1 MVGGIG
7 GICQQRGEVISVK
20 YRAEILSGDR
30 NLLSRIYTSFG
41 APSPTRTASPHLGCP
56 TIPTILHILDKL
68 ARRIGEKRNEKIIKE
83 QNMNNRP
90 IIIYLC
96 YMWLKG
102 GILAGLW

>member
-7 GICQQRGEVISVK
+7 GICQQSWEVINVK

-56 TIPTILHILDKL
+56 TILHIVDKA
-68 ARRIGEKRNEKIIKE
+68 ARRIGKKKPKR
-83 QNMNNRP
+83 
-90 IIIYLC
+90 
-96 YMWLKG
+96 
-102 GILAGLW
+102 

>member
-56 TIPTILHILDKL
+56 TIPTTLHILDK
-68 ARRIGEKRNEKIIKE
+68 AVRRIWKKRRK
-83 QNMNNRP
+83 R
-90 IIIYLC
+90 
-96 YMWLKG
+96 
-102 GILAGLW
+102 

>member
-7 GICQQRGEVISVK
+7 GICQERGEVISVK

-56 TIPTILHILDKL
+56 TILHILDKL
-68 ARRIGEKRNEKIIKE
+68 ARRIGKKRHKRKKNQGTEHE
-83 QNMNNRP
+83 
-90 IIIYLC
+90 
-96 YMWLKG
+96 
-102 GILAGLW
+102 

>member
-41 APSPTRTASPHLGCP
+41 APSPTRTASPHLGYP
-56 TIPTILHILDKL
+56 TIPTILQHCPLPNYPPYFGQPSKKENKTKKIRNYEIKL
-68 ARRIGEKRNEKIIKE
+68 TEHK
-83 QNMNNRP
+83 
-90 IIIYLC
+90 
-96 YMWLKG
+96 
-102 GILAGLW
+102 